1 MKRVQYDRY
10 GGPEVMAIAECD
22 LPPLRDDEVRV
33 ATRAAA
39 INPFDWK
46 LRRGAMRLVTGRRFP
61 RAMGTDF
68 AGIVEA
74 TGAAV
79 RHVQAGDAVFGSID
93 FKKSGAFAE
102 TIIVNAAHLAA
113 KPSRLSF
120 GEAASLPI
128 AAMTAWVALLDK
140 AQVGAGT
147 RILIHGCA
155 GAVGAF
161 ASQLAVAHG
170 AEVTGTCGPDSIDT
184 ARAAGVT
191 SILAYSDV
199 KAAIPGARFDAVFDT
214 IGTLDAGV
222 GLAMLAPKGVFIDIN
237 PTPARM
243 LRGFLS
249 RRYRLAF
256 ANAGLKHLPA
266 IARLA
271 QEGALRPN
279 VGREAPFSEAL
290 TAITEAETGPRR
302 AGKTVLV
309 F

>member
-10 GGPEVMAIAECD
+10 GGPEVMAIAACD

-33 ATRAAA
+33 STRAAA

-74 TGAAV
+74 TGATV
-79 RHVQAGDAVFGSID
+79 RHVQAGDAVFGTLD

-102 TIIVNAAHLAA
+102 TVVANAAHLAQ

-140 AQVGAGT
+140 ARVRSGS
-147 RILIHGCA
+147 RVLIHGCG

-161 ASQLAVAHG
+161 ASQLAAAHG
-170 AEVTGTCGPDSIDT
+170 AHVTGTCGPDSIET
-184 ARAAGVT
+184 AREAGVA
-191 SILAYSDV
+191 SILAYSDA
-199 KAAIPGARFDAVFDT
+199 KASAPGDRFDAVFDT
-214 IGTLDAGV
+214 LGTLDVGV
-222 GLAMLAPKGVFIDIN
+222 GLAMLAPKGVFVDIN
-237 PTPARM
+237 VTPARM
-243 LRGFLS
+243 LRGVLS

-256 ANAGLKHLPA
+256 ANAGMKHLPA

-271 QEGALRPN
+271 QEGTLRPK
-279 VGREAPFSEAL
+279 VGREVPFGEAL
-290 TAITEAETGPRR
+290 STIAEAETGPRR

>member
-10 GGPEVMAIAECD
+10 GGPEVMVIAECD
-22 LPPLRDDEVRV
+22 PPPPRDDEVQV
-33 ATRAAA
+33 STRAAA

-68 AGIVEA
+68 AGVVA
-74 TGAAV
+74 AAGSAV
-79 RHVQAGDAVFGSID
+79 RHVQVGDAVFGSID

-102 TIIVNAAHLAA
+102 TIVVNAAHLAK
-113 KPSRLSF
+113 KPPRLSF
-120 GEAASLPI
+120 GEAAGLPI

-140 AQVGAGT
+140 AQVRSGS
-147 RILIHGCA
+147 RVFIHGCG
-155 GAVGAF
+155 GAVGGF
-161 ASQLAVAHG
+161 ASQLAVAQG
-170 AEVTGTCGPDSIDT
+170 ARVTGTCGPDSVET
-184 ARAAGVT
+184 ARAAGVA
-191 SILAYSDV
+191 SILAYADAEAST
-199 KAAIPGARFDAVFDT
+199 PGARFDAVFDT
-214 IGTLDAGV
+214 LGTLDVGV
-222 GLAMLAPKGVFIDIN
+222 GLAMLAPTGVFVDIN

-243 LRGFLS
+243 LRGLLS

-279 VGREAPFSEAL
+279 IGREAPFSAVL
-290 TAITEAETGPRR
+290 SAIAEAEAGPRR
-302 AGKTVLV
+302 SGKTVLV